1 MVISDFETI
10 WKVAGLPAPQM
21 EAHFHPKRKWRL
33 DYYWPEYNLVVEVQ
47 GGIFVRGRHVTGIGS
62 VGDMEKFNYLTLFGY
77 RLLLFTPR
85 QVKSGYASAM
95 IRAFIR
101 EDKNPQLPVLP
112 EKKKRTRFPINR
124 KFRILNYE
132 TRTQPSYLNGERWPR
147 P

>member
-1 MVISDFETI
+1 MIIPDFETI
-10 WKVAGLPAPQM
+10 WKVAGLPAPEK
-21 EAHFHPKRKWRL
+21 EALFHLKRKWRI
-33 DYYWPEYNLVVEVQ
+33 DYFWPQYNLAVEIQ
-47 GGIFVRGRHVTGIGS
+47 GGMFVRGRHVQGIGS
-62 VGDMEKFNYLTLFGY
+62 VGDMEKFNYLTLCGY

-101 EDKNPQLPVLP
+101 GDKNPQLPILP
-112 EKKKRTRFPINR
+112 EKKRRRFPVNK

-132 TRTQPSYLNGERWPR
+132 KRIKPRYLDGERWSR